1 MQFRV
6 FSGRPARFIYFF
18 LKRKKC
24 FAKLHFKGCLRK
36 PLVSKFLFLHRS
48 SVTAVSEIRQSVLP
62 PPCEPEQF
70 SRQLGAAKCH
80 FLKEVVKPLPGS
92 LLHAV
97 VGLGAAA
104 ARGTGA
110 VPDPCVSFRVSQWT
124 KLLCSLRKFAP
135 RLSSR
140 STQGCSKHRYCAA
153 LVE

>member
-1 MQFRV
+1 MQFHV
-6 FSGRPARFIYFF
+6 LSGRPARFIYFF

-36 PLVSKFLFLHRS
+36 PLVSKFLFLHHS
-48 SVTAVSEIRQSVLP
+48 SVRAVSEIRQFSHLP
-62 PPCEPEQF
+62 VSQCSSAQF
-70 SRQLGAAKCH
+70 GVAKCR

-97 VGLGAAA
+97 VGLGVAA
-104 ARGTGA
+104 ARGAGA
-110 VPDPCVSFRVSQWT
+110 VPNPCVSFRASRWT